1 MMSMMKEKNLAI
13 SSMFFILGLCFGSLS
28 SRMATIK
35 GGLALS
41 DGVFGTVLFAMSA
54 GVVVSLPISGWAIAK
69 LGSRVVG
76 VAAIL
81 SNATLLLLVPFAATV
96 PQLAALL
103 FFSGFAYSAVNVS
116 NNMQASIAEAVSG
129 KTRLP
134 FFHGIWGVAWFVG
147 AGIGALMIGRD
158 VALPL
163 HFAGIAAVALMSVLL
178 CRRALFDKPELEQ
191 TGRVFAIPDRSLFN
205 YGLIVFCSMACEG
218 IMYDWS
224 VVYFQ
229 DVVSVDRKYIGLGF
243 TVFMAAMTIG
253 RLMLNRFVDRSE
265 KNVAVGRDAGVHRHD
280 ADDLVTGFSD
290 VDNRFFS
297 GRAWH
302 LRHYSAGCGGGRKV
316 FFHGAKRR
324 HRGGA
329 DHRLSGY
336 ADRAAVNRV
345 LIRNCRSALCLSG
358 LRRVVAR
365 RHLPGRKNTAV
376 ILHKGDS
383 SAGYPQIEVTVGK
396 GRHLQAAVLRP
407 HPSIWG

>member
-13 SSMFFILGLCFGSLS
+13 SSMFFMLGLYFGSLS

-41 DGVFGTVLFAMSA
+41 DGVFGSVLFAMSA
-54 GVVVSLPISGWAIAK
+54 GVVLSLPISGWAIAK

-81 SNATLLLLVPFAATV
+81 INAMLLLLVPFAATV
-96 PQLAALL
+96 PQLEALL

-134 FFHGIWGVAWFVG
+134 FFHGIWGVAGFVG
-147 AGIGALMIGRD
+147 AGIGALMIGRN

-163 HFAGIAAVALMSVLL
+163 HFVGIAAVALMSALL

-191 TGRVFAIPDRSLFN
+191 TGRAFAIPDRSLFN

-253 RLMLNRFVDRSE
+253 RLMLNRFVDRI
-265 KNVAVGRDAGVHRHD
+265 GVRRTLQWGGML
-280 ADDLVTGFSD
+280 AFIGMTLTTWLPGLVTSIIGFFLVGLGICAIIPLVAGAAARS
-290 VDNRFFS
+290 S
-297 GRAWH
+297 SMAP
-302 LRHYSAGCGGGRKV
+302 SA
-316 FFHGAKRR
+316 A
-324 HRGGA
+324 
-329 DHRLSGY
+329 
-336 ADRAAVNRV
+336 
-345 LIRNCRSALCLSG
+345 I
-358 LRRVVAR
+358 
-365 RHLPGRKNTAV
+365 
-376 ILHKGDS
+376 
-383 SAGYPQIEVTVGK
+383 
-396 GRHLQAAVLRP
+396 AAVLTIGFLGTLIGPPLIGFLSETFGLRYAFLVCVALSLGVIYRAGKIP
-407 HPSIWG
+407 Q

>member
-13 SSMFFILGLCFGSLS
+13 SSMFFMLGLCFGSLS

-81 SNATLLLLVPFAATV
+81 INATLLLLVPFAATV

-134 FFHGIWGVAWFVG
+134 FFHGIWGVAGFVG
-147 AGIGALMIGRD
+147 AGIGALMIGRG

-163 HFAGIAAVALMSVLL
+163 HFAGIAAVALMSALL

-191 TGRVFAIPDRSLFN
+191 TGRIFAIPDRSLFN

-253 RLMLNRFVDRSE
+253 RLMLNRFVDRI
-265 KNVAVGRDAGVHRHD
+265 GVRRTLQWGGML
-280 ADDLVTGFSD
+280 AFTGMTLTT
-290 VDNRFFS
+290 
-297 GRAWH
+297 W
-302 LRHYSAGCGGGRKV
+302 
-316 FFHGAKRR
+316 
-324 HRGGA
+324 
-329 DHRLSGY
+329 
-336 ADRAAVNRV
+336 
-345 LIRNCRSALCLSG
+345 
-358 LRRVVAR
+358 
-365 RHLPGRKNTAV
+365 LPGLVMSIIGFFLVGLGICAIIPLVAGAAAR
-376 ILHKGDS
+376 S
-383 SAGYPQIEVTVGK
+383 SSMAPSAAI
-396 GRHLQAAVLRP
+396 AAVLTIGFLGTLIGPPLIGFLSETVGLRYAFLVCVALSLGVIYRSGKIP
-407 HPSIWG
+407 Q

>member
-1 MMSMMKEKNLAI
+1 MSMMKEKNLAI
-13 SSMFFILGLCFGSLS
+13 SSMFFMLGLCFGSLS

-81 SNATLLLLVPFAATV
+81 INATLLLLVPFAATV

-134 FFHGIWGVAWFVG
+134 FFHGIWGVAGFVG

-163 HFAGIAAVALMSVLL
+163 HFAGIAAVALMSALL

-191 TGRVFAIPDRSLFN
+191 TGRAFAIPDRSLFN

-253 RLMLNRFVDRSE
+253 RLMLNRFVDRI
-265 KNVAVGRDAGVHRHD
+265 GVRRTLQWGGML
-280 ADDLVTGFSD
+280 AFTGMTLTTWLPGLVTSIIGFFLVGLGICAIIPLVAGAAARS
-290 VDNRFFS
+290 S
-297 GRAWH
+297 SMAP
-302 LRHYSAGCGGGRKV
+302 SA
-316 FFHGAKRR
+316 A
-324 HRGGA
+324 
-329 DHRLSGY
+329 
-336 ADRAAVNRV
+336 
-345 LIRNCRSALCLSG
+345 I
-358 LRRVVAR
+358 
-365 RHLPGRKNTAV
+365 
-376 ILHKGDS
+376 
-383 SAGYPQIEVTVGK
+383 
-396 GRHLQAAVLRP
+396 AAVLTIGFLGTLIGPPLIGFLSETVGLRYAFLVCVALSLGVIYRAGKIP
-407 HPSIWG
+407 L

>member
-13 SSMFFILGLCFGSLS
+13 SSMFFMLGLCFGSLS

-41 DGVFGTVLFAMSA
+41 DGVFGTVLFAMSS

-81 SNATLLLLVPFAATV
+81 INATLLLLVPFAATV

-134 FFHGIWGVAWFVG
+134 FFHGIWGVAGFVG
-147 AGIGALMIGRD
+147 AGIGALMIGRG

-163 HFAGIAAVALMSVLL
+163 HFAGIAAVALMSALL

-253 RLMLNRFVDRSE
+253 RLMLNRFVDRI
-265 KNVAVGRDAGVHRHD
+265 GVRRTLQWGGML
-280 ADDLVTGFSD
+280 AFTGMTLTT
-290 VDNRFFS
+290 
-297 GRAWH
+297 W
-302 LRHYSAGCGGGRKV
+302 
-316 FFHGAKRR
+316 
-324 HRGGA
+324 
-329 DHRLSGY
+329 
-336 ADRAAVNRV
+336 
-345 LIRNCRSALCLSG
+345 
-358 LRRVVAR
+358 
-365 RHLPGRKNTAV
+365 LPGLVMSIIGFFLVGLGICAIIPLVAGAAAR
-376 ILHKGDS
+376 S
-383 SAGYPQIEVTVGK
+383 SSMAPSAAI
-396 GRHLQAAVLRP
+396 AAVLTIGFLGTLIGPPLIGFLSETVGLRYAFLVCVALSLGVIYRSGKIP
-407 HPSIWG
+407 Q

>member
-1 MMSMMKEKNLAI
+1 M
-13 SSMFFILGLCFGSLS
+13 LGLCFGSLS

-41 DGVFGTVLFAMSA
+41 DGVFGSVLFAMSA
-54 GVVVSLPISGWAIAK
+54 GVVLSLPISGWAIAK
-69 LGSRVVG
+69 LGSRMVG

-81 SNATLLLLVPFAATV
+81 INAMLLLLVPFAATV

-134 FFHGIWGVAWFVG
+134 FFHGIWGVAGFVG

-158 VALPL
+158 VALLL
-163 HFAGIAAVALMSVLL
+163 HFTGIAAVALVSALL

-191 TGRVFAIPDRSLFN
+191 TGRAFAIPDRSLFN

-229 DVVSVDRKYIGLGF
+229 NVVSVDRKYIGLGF

-253 RLMLNRFVDRSE
+253 RLMLNRFVDRI
-265 KNVAVGRDAGVHRHD
+265 GVRRTLQWGGML
-280 ADDLVTGFSD
+280 AFTGMTLTTWLPGLVTSIIGFFLVGLGICVIIPLVAGAAARS
-290 VDNRFFS
+290 S
-297 GRAWH
+297 SMAP
-302 LRHYSAGCGGGRKV
+302 SA
-316 FFHGAKRR
+316 A
-324 HRGGA
+324 
-329 DHRLSGY
+329 
-336 ADRAAVNRV
+336 
-345 LIRNCRSALCLSG
+345 I
-358 LRRVVAR
+358 
-365 RHLPGRKNTAV
+365 
-376 ILHKGDS
+376 
-383 SAGYPQIEVTVGK
+383 
-396 GRHLQAAVLRP
+396 AAVLTIGFLGTLIGPPLIGFLSETVGLRYAFLVCVALSLGVIYRAGKIP
-407 HPSIWG
+407 Q

>member
-13 SSMFFILGLCFGSLS
+13 SSMFFMLGLCFGSLS

-81 SNATLLLLVPFAATV
+81 INATLLLLVPFAATV

-134 FFHGIWGVAWFVG
+134 FFHGIWGVAGFVG

-163 HFAGIAAVALMSVLL
+163 HFAGIAAVALMSALL

-191 TGRVFAIPDRSLFN
+191 TGRAFAIPDRSLFN

-253 RLMLNRFVDRSE
+253 RLMLNRFVDRI
-265 KNVAVGRDAGVHRHD
+265 GVRRTLQWGGML
-280 ADDLVTGFSD
+280 AFTGMTLTTWLPGLVTSIIGFFLVGLGICAIIPLVAGAAARS
-290 VDNRFFS
+290 S
-297 GRAWH
+297 SMAP
-302 LRHYSAGCGGGRKV
+302 SA
-316 FFHGAKRR
+316 A
-324 HRGGA
+324 
-329 DHRLSGY
+329 
-336 ADRAAVNRV
+336 
-345 LIRNCRSALCLSG
+345 I
-358 LRRVVAR
+358 
-365 RHLPGRKNTAV
+365 
-376 ILHKGDS
+376 
-383 SAGYPQIEVTVGK
+383 
-396 GRHLQAAVLRP
+396 AAVLTIGFLGTLIGPPLIGFLSETVGLRYAFLVCVALSLGVIYRAGKIP
-407 HPSIWG
+407 L

>member
-13 SSMFFILGLCFGSLS
+13 SSMFFMLGLCFGSLS

-41 DGVFGTVLFAMSA
+41 DGVFGSVLFAMSA
-54 GVVVSLPISGWAIAK
+54 GVVLSLPISGWAIAK

-81 SNATLLLLVPFAATV
+81 INAMLLLLVPFAATV

-134 FFHGIWGVAWFVG
+134 FFHGIWGVAGFVG

-163 HFAGIAAVALMSVLL
+163 HFVGIAAVALMSALL

-191 TGRVFAIPDRSLFN
+191 TGRAFAIPDRSLFN

-229 DVVSVDRKYIGLGF
+229 DVFSVDRKYIGLGF

-253 RLMLNRFVDRSE
+253 RLMLNRFVDRI
-265 KNVAVGRDAGVHRHD
+265 GVRRTLQWGGML
-280 ADDLVTGFSD
+280 AFIGMTLTTWLPGLVTSIIGFFLVGLGICAIIPLVAGAAARS
-290 VDNRFFS
+290 S
-297 GRAWH
+297 SMAP
-302 LRHYSAGCGGGRKV
+302 SA
-316 FFHGAKRR
+316 A
-324 HRGGA
+324 
-329 DHRLSGY
+329 
-336 ADRAAVNRV
+336 
-345 LIRNCRSALCLSG
+345 I
-358 LRRVVAR
+358 
-365 RHLPGRKNTAV
+365 
-376 ILHKGDS
+376 
-383 SAGYPQIEVTVGK
+383 
-396 GRHLQAAVLRP
+396 AAVLTIGFLGTLIGPPLIGFLSETFGLRYAFLVCVALSLGVIYRAGKIP
-407 HPSIWG
+407 Q

>member
-13 SSMFFILGLCFGSLS
+13 SSMFFMLGLCFGSLS

-41 DGVFGTVLFAMSA
+41 DGVFGSVLFAMSA
-54 GVVVSLPISGWAIAK
+54 GVVLSLPISGWAIAK

-81 SNATLLLLVPFAATV
+81 INAMLLLLVPFAATV

-134 FFHGIWGVAWFVG
+134 FFHGIWGVAGFVG

-163 HFAGIAAVALMSVLL
+163 HFVGIAAVALISALL

-191 TGRVFAIPDRSLFN
+191 TGRAFAIPDRSLFN

-253 RLMLNRFVDRSE
+253 RLMLNRFVDRI
-265 KNVAVGRDAGVHRHD
+265 GVRRTLQWGGMLTFIGMTLTTWLPG
-280 ADDLVTGFSD
+280 LVTSIIGFFLVGLGICAIIPLVAGAAARS
-290 VDNRFFS
+290 S
-297 GRAWH
+297 SMAP
-302 LRHYSAGCGGGRKV
+302 SA
-316 FFHGAKRR
+316 A
-324 HRGGA
+324 
-329 DHRLSGY
+329 
-336 ADRAAVNRV
+336 
-345 LIRNCRSALCLSG
+345 I
-358 LRRVVAR
+358 
-365 RHLPGRKNTAV
+365 
-376 ILHKGDS
+376 
-383 SAGYPQIEVTVGK
+383 
-396 GRHLQAAVLRP
+396 AAVLTIGFLGTLIGPPLIGFLSETFGLRYAFLVCVALSLGVIYRAGKIP
-407 HPSIWG
+407 Q

>member
-1 MMSMMKEKNLAI
+1 MSMMKEKNLAI
-13 SSMFFILGLCFGSLS
+13 SSMFFMLGLCFGSLS

-81 SNATLLLLVPFAATV
+81 FNATLLLMVPFAATV
-96 PQLAALL
+96 LQLAVLL
-103 FFSGFAYSAVNVS
+103 FLCGFAYSAVNVS

-134 FFHGIWGVAWFVG
+134 FFHGIWGVAGFVG

-163 HFAGIAAVALMSVLL
+163 HFAGIAAVALMSALL

-191 TGRVFAIPDRSLFN
+191 TGRAFAIPDRSLFN

-253 RLMLNRFVDRSE
+253 RLMLNRFVDRI
-265 KNVAVGRDAGVHRHD
+265 GVRRTLQWGGML
-280 ADDLVTGFSD
+280 AFTGMTLTTWLPGLVTSIIGFFL
-290 VDNRFFS
+290 V
-297 GRAWH
+297 GLGICAIIP
-302 LRHYSAGCGGGRKV
+302 LVAGGGRKV

-324 HRGGA
+324 HRGSA
-329 DHRLSGY
+329 DHRFSGD

-345 LIRNCRSALCLSG
+345 LIRNCRFALCLSG

-365 RHLPGRKNTAV
+365 RYLSGRKNTAV
-376 ILHKGDS
+376 ILQEGDS
-383 SAGYPQIEVTVGK
+383 SAGYSQIDVTVEK
-396 GRHLQAAVLRP
+396 G
-407 HPSIWG
+407 

>member
-13 SSMFFILGLCFGSLS
+13 SSMFFMLGLCFGSLS

-81 SNATLLLLVPFAATV
+81 FNATLLLLVPFAATV
-96 PQLAALL
+96 LQLAVLL
-103 FFSGFAYSAVNVS
+103 FLCGFAYSAVNVS

-134 FFHGIWGVAWFVG
+134 FFHGIWGVAGFVG

-163 HFAGIAAVALMSVLL
+163 HFAGIAAVALMSALL

-191 TGRVFAIPDRSLFN
+191 TGRAFAIPDRSLFN

-253 RLMLNRFVDRSE
+253 RLMLNRFVDRI
-265 KNVAVGRDAGVHRHD
+265 GVRRTLQWGGML
-280 ADDLVTGFSD
+280 AFTGMTLTT
-290 VDNRFFS
+290 
-297 GRAWH
+297 W
-302 LRHYSAGCGGGRKV
+302 
-316 FFHGAKRR
+316 
-324 HRGGA
+324 
-329 DHRLSGY
+329 
-336 ADRAAVNRV
+336 
-345 LIRNCRSALCLSG
+345 
-358 LRRVVAR
+358 
-365 RHLPGRKNTAV
+365 LPGLVASIIGFFLVGLGICAIIPLVAGAAAR
-376 ILHKGDS
+376 S
-383 SAGYPQIEVTVGK
+383 SSMAPSAAI
-396 GRHLQAAVLRP
+396 AAVLTIGFLGTLIGPPLIGFLSETVGLRYAFLVCVALSLGVIYRAGKIP
-407 HPSIWG
+407 L

>member
-13 SSMFFILGLCFGSLS
+13 SSMFFMLGLCFGSLS

-41 DGVFGTVLFAMSA
+41 DGVFGSVLFAMSA
-54 GVVVSLPISGWAIAK
+54 GVVLSLPISGWAIAK

-81 SNATLLLLVPFAATV
+81 INAMLLLLVPFAATV

-134 FFHGIWGVAWFVG
+134 FFHGIWGVAGFVG
-147 AGIGALMIGRD
+147 AGIGALMIGPD

-163 HFAGIAAVALMSVLL
+163 HFVGIAAVALMSALL

-191 TGRVFAIPDRSLFN
+191 TGRAFAIPDRSLFN

-253 RLMLNRFVDRSE
+253 RLMLNRFVDRI
-265 KNVAVGRDAGVHRHD
+265 GVRRTLQWGGML
-280 ADDLVTGFSD
+280 AFIGMTLTTWLPGLVTSIIGFFLVGLGICAIIPLVAGAAARS
-290 VDNRFFS
+290 S
-297 GRAWH
+297 SMAP
-302 LRHYSAGCGGGRKV
+302 SA
-316 FFHGAKRR
+316 A
-324 HRGGA
+324 
-329 DHRLSGY
+329 
-336 ADRAAVNRV
+336 
-345 LIRNCRSALCLSG
+345 I
-358 LRRVVAR
+358 
-365 RHLPGRKNTAV
+365 
-376 ILHKGDS
+376 
-383 SAGYPQIEVTVGK
+383 
-396 GRHLQAAVLRP
+396 AAVLTIGFLGTLIGPPLIGFLSETFGLRYAFLVCVALSLGVIYRAGKIP
-407 HPSIWG
+407 Q

>member
-1 MMSMMKEKNLAI
+1 MSMMKEKNLAI
-13 SSMFFILGLCFGSLS
+13 SSMFFMLGLCFGSLS

-81 SNATLLLLVPFAATV
+81 FNATLLLLVPFAATV
-96 PQLAALL
+96 LQLAVLL
-103 FFSGFAYSAVNVS
+103 FLCGFAYSAVNVS

-134 FFHGIWGVAWFVG
+134 LFHGIWGVAGFVG

-163 HFAGIAAVALMSVLL
+163 HFAGIAAVALMSALL

-191 TGRVFAIPDRSLFN
+191 TGRAFAIPDRSLFN

-253 RLMLNRFVDRSE
+253 RLMLNRFVDRI
-265 KNVAVGRDAGVHRHD
+265 GVRRTLQWGGML
-280 ADDLVTGFSD
+280 AFTGMTLTTWLPGLVTSIIGFFLVGLGICAIIPLVAGAAARS
-290 VDNRFFS
+290 S
-297 GRAWH
+297 SMAP
-302 LRHYSAGCGGGRKV
+302 SA
-316 FFHGAKRR
+316 A
-324 HRGGA
+324 
-329 DHRLSGY
+329 
-336 ADRAAVNRV
+336 
-345 LIRNCRSALCLSG
+345 I
-358 LRRVVAR
+358 
-365 RHLPGRKNTAV
+365 
-376 ILHKGDS
+376 
-383 SAGYPQIEVTVGK
+383 
-396 GRHLQAAVLRP
+396 AAVLTIGFLGTLIGPPLIGFLSETVGLRYAFLVCVALSLGVIYRAGKIP
-407 HPSIWG
+407 L

>member
-13 SSMFFILGLCFGSLS
+13 SNMFFMLGLCFGSLS

-69 LGSRVVG
+69 LGSRVVD

-81 SNATLLLLVPFAATV
+81 INATLLLLVPFAATV
-96 PQLAALL
+96 PQLAVLL
-103 FFSGFAYSAVNVS
+103 FSCGFAYSAVNVS

-134 FFHGIWGVAWFVG
+134 FFHGIWGVAGFVG

-158 VALPL
+158 VA
-163 HFAGIAAVALMSVLL
+163 LL

-253 RLMLNRFVDRSE
+253 RLMLNRFVDRI
-265 KNVAVGRDAGVHRHD
+265 GVRRTLQWGGML
-280 ADDLVTGFSD
+280 AFTGMTLTTWLPSLVTSIIGFFLVGLGICAIIPLVAGAAARS
-290 VDNRFFS
+290 S
-297 GRAWH
+297 SMAP
-302 LRHYSAGCGGGRKV
+302 SA
-316 FFHGAKRR
+316 A
-324 HRGGA
+324 
-329 DHRLSGY
+329 
-336 ADRAAVNRV
+336 
-345 LIRNCRSALCLSG
+345 I
-358 LRRVVAR
+358 
-365 RHLPGRKNTAV
+365 
-376 ILHKGDS
+376 
-383 SAGYPQIEVTVGK
+383 
-396 GRHLQAAVLRP
+396 AAVLTIGFLGTLIGPPLIGFLSETVGLRYAFLVCVALSLGVIYRAGKIP
-407 HPSIWG
+407 L

>member
-13 SSMFFILGLCFGSLS
+13 SSMFFMLGLCFGSLS

-81 SNATLLLLVPFAATV
+81 INATLLLLVPFAATV

-134 FFHGIWGVAWFVG
+134 FFHGIWGVAGFVG
-147 AGIGALMIGRD
+147 AGIGALMIGRG

-163 HFAGIAAVALMSVLL
+163 HFAGIAAVALMSALL

-253 RLMLNRFVDRSE
+253 RLMLNRFVDRI
-265 KNVAVGRDAGVHRHD
+265 GVRRTLQWGGML
-280 ADDLVTGFSD
+280 AFTGMTLTT
-290 VDNRFFS
+290 
-297 GRAWH
+297 W
-302 LRHYSAGCGGGRKV
+302 
-316 FFHGAKRR
+316 
-324 HRGGA
+324 
-329 DHRLSGY
+329 
-336 ADRAAVNRV
+336 
-345 LIRNCRSALCLSG
+345 
-358 LRRVVAR
+358 
-365 RHLPGRKNTAV
+365 LPGLVMSIIGFFLVGLGICAIIPLVAGAAAR
-376 ILHKGDS
+376 S
-383 SAGYPQIEVTVGK
+383 SSMAPSAAI
-396 GRHLQAAVLRP
+396 AAVLTIGFLGTLIGPPLIGFLSETVGLRYAFLVCVALSLGVIYRSGKIP
-407 HPSIWG
+407 Q

>member
-13 SSMFFILGLCFGSLS
+13 SSMFFMLGLCFGSLS

-35 GGLALS
+35 GGLALP

-81 SNATLLLLVPFAATV
+81 INATLLLLVPFAATV

-134 FFHGIWGVAWFVG
+134 FFHGIWGVAGFVG
-147 AGIGALMIGRD
+147 AGIGALMIGRG

-163 HFAGIAAVALMSVLL
+163 HFAGIAAVALMSALL

-253 RLMLNRFVDRSE
+253 RLMLNRFVDRI
-265 KNVAVGRDAGVHRHD
+265 GVRRTLQWGGML
-280 ADDLVTGFSD
+280 AFTGMTLTT
-290 VDNRFFS
+290 
-297 GRAWH
+297 W
-302 LRHYSAGCGGGRKV
+302 
-316 FFHGAKRR
+316 
-324 HRGGA
+324 
-329 DHRLSGY
+329 
-336 ADRAAVNRV
+336 
-345 LIRNCRSALCLSG
+345 
-358 LRRVVAR
+358 
-365 RHLPGRKNTAV
+365 LPGLVMSIIGFFLVGLGICAIIPLVAGAAAR
-376 ILHKGDS
+376 S
-383 SAGYPQIEVTVGK
+383 SSMAPSAAI
-396 GRHLQAAVLRP
+396 AAVLTIGFLGTLIGPPLIGFLSETVGLRYAFLVCVALSLGVIYRSGKIP
-407 HPSIWG
+407 Q

>member
-13 SSMFFILGLCFGSLS
+13 SSMFFMLGLCFGSLS

-41 DGVFGTVLFAMSA
+41 DGVFGSVLFAMSA
-54 GVVVSLPISGWAIAK
+54 GVVLSLPISGWAIAK

-81 SNATLLLLVPFAATV
+81 INAMLLLLVPFAATV

-134 FFHGIWGVAWFVG
+134 FFHGIWGVAGFVG

-158 VALPL
+158 IALPL
-163 HFAGIAAVALMSVLL
+163 HFVGIAAVALMSALL

-191 TGRVFAIPDRSLFN
+191 TGRAFAIPDRSLFN

-253 RLMLNRFVDRSE
+253 RLMLNRFVDRI
-265 KNVAVGRDAGVHRHD
+265 GVRRTLQWGGML
-280 ADDLVTGFSD
+280 AFIGMTLTTWLPGLVTSIIGFFLVGLGICAIIPLVAGAAARS
-290 VDNRFFS
+290 S
-297 GRAWH
+297 SMAP
-302 LRHYSAGCGGGRKV
+302 SA
-316 FFHGAKRR
+316 A
-324 HRGGA
+324 
-329 DHRLSGY
+329 
-336 ADRAAVNRV
+336 
-345 LIRNCRSALCLSG
+345 I
-358 LRRVVAR
+358 
-365 RHLPGRKNTAV
+365 
-376 ILHKGDS
+376 
-383 SAGYPQIEVTVGK
+383 
-396 GRHLQAAVLRP
+396 AAVLTIGFLGTLIGPPLIGFLSETFGLRYAFLVCVALSLGVIYRAGKIP
-407 HPSIWG
+407 Q

>member
-13 SSMFFILGLCFGSLS
+13 SSMFFMLGLCFGSLS

-81 SNATLLLLVPFAATV
+81 INATLLLLVPFAATV

-134 FFHGIWGVAWFVG
+134 FFHGIWGVAGFVG
-147 AGIGALMIGRD
+147 AGIGALMIGRG

-163 HFAGIAAVALMSVLL
+163 HFAGIAAVALMSALL

-253 RLMLNRFVDRSE
+253 RLMLNRFVDRI
-265 KNVAVGRDAGVHRHD
+265 GVRRTLQWGGML
-280 ADDLVTGFSD
+280 AFTGMTLTT
-290 VDNRFFS
+290 
-297 GRAWH
+297 W
-302 LRHYSAGCGGGRKV
+302 
-316 FFHGAKRR
+316 
-324 HRGGA
+324 
-329 DHRLSGY
+329 
-336 ADRAAVNRV
+336 
-345 LIRNCRSALCLSG
+345 
-358 LRRVVAR
+358 
-365 RHLPGRKNTAV
+365 LPGLVMSIIGFFLVGLGICAIIPLVAGAAAR
-376 ILHKGDS
+376 S
-383 SAGYPQIEVTVGK
+383 SSMAPSAAS
-396 GRHLQAAVLRP
+396 AAVLTIGFLGTLIGPPLIGFLSETVGLRYAFLVCVALSLGVIYRSGKIP
-407 HPSIWG
+407 Q

>member
-13 SSMFFILGLCFGSLS
+13 SSMFFMLGLCFGSLS

-76 VAAIL
+76 VTAIL
-81 SNATLLLLVPFAATV
+81 INATLLLLVPFAATV

-134 FFHGIWGVAWFVG
+134 FFHGIWGVAGFVG

-163 HFAGIAAVALMSVLL
+163 HFAGIAAVALMSALL

-191 TGRVFAIPDRSLFN
+191 TGRAFAIPDRSLFN

-253 RLMLNRFVDRSE
+253 RLMLNRFVDRI
-265 KNVAVGRDAGVHRHD
+265 GVRRTLQWGGML
-280 ADDLVTGFSD
+280 AFTGMTLTTWLPGLVTSIIGFFLVGLGICAIIPLVAGAAARS
-290 VDNRFFS
+290 S
-297 GRAWH
+297 SMAP
-302 LRHYSAGCGGGRKV
+302 SA
-316 FFHGAKRR
+316 A
-324 HRGGA
+324 
-329 DHRLSGY
+329 
-336 ADRAAVNRV
+336 
-345 LIRNCRSALCLSG
+345 I
-358 LRRVVAR
+358 
-365 RHLPGRKNTAV
+365 
-376 ILHKGDS
+376 
-383 SAGYPQIEVTVGK
+383 
-396 GRHLQAAVLRP
+396 AAVLTIGFLGTLIGPPLIGFLSETVGLRYAFLVCVALSLGVIYRAGKIP
-407 HPSIWG
+407 L

>member
-13 SSMFFILGLCFGSLS
+13 SSMFFMLGLCFGSLS

-81 SNATLLLLVPFAATV
+81 INAMLLLLVPFAATV

-134 FFHGIWGVAWFVG
+134 FFHGIWGVAGFVG
-147 AGIGALMIGRD
+147 AGIGALMIGRG

-163 HFAGIAAVALMSVLL
+163 HFAGIAAVALMSALL

-253 RLMLNRFVDRSE
+253 RLMLNRFVDRI
-265 KNVAVGRDAGVHRHD
+265 GVRRTLQWGGML
-280 ADDLVTGFSD
+280 AFTGMTLTT
-290 VDNRFFS
+290 
-297 GRAWH
+297 W
-302 LRHYSAGCGGGRKV
+302 
-316 FFHGAKRR
+316 
-324 HRGGA
+324 
-329 DHRLSGY
+329 
-336 ADRAAVNRV
+336 
-345 LIRNCRSALCLSG
+345 
-358 LRRVVAR
+358 
-365 RHLPGRKNTAV
+365 LPGLVMSIIGFFLVGLGICAIIPLVAGAAAR
-376 ILHKGDS
+376 S
-383 SAGYPQIEVTVGK
+383 SSMAPSAAI
-396 GRHLQAAVLRP
+396 AAVLTIGFLGTLIGPPLIGFLSETVGLRYAFLVCVALSLGVIYRSGKIP
-407 HPSIWG
+407 Q

>member
-13 SSMFFILGLCFGSLS
+13 SSMFFMLGLCFGSLS

-81 SNATLLLLVPFAATV
+81 FNATLLLLVPFAATV
-96 PQLAALL
+96 LQLAVLL
-103 FFSGFAYSAVNVS
+103 FLCGFAYSAVNVS

-134 FFHGIWGVAWFVG
+134 FFHGIWGVAGFVG

-163 HFAGIAAVALMSVLL
+163 HFAGIAAVALMSALL

-191 TGRVFAIPDRSLFN
+191 TGRAFAIPDRSLFN

-253 RLMLNRFVDRSE
+253 RLMLNRFVDRI
-265 KNVAVGRDAGVHRHD
+265 GVRRTLQWGGML
-280 ADDLVTGFSD
+280 AFTGMTLTTWLPGLVTSIIGFFLVGLGICAIIPLVAGAAARS
-290 VDNRFFS
+290 S
-297 GRAWH
+297 SMAP
-302 LRHYSAGCGGGRKV
+302 SA
-316 FFHGAKRR
+316 A
-324 HRGGA
+324 
-329 DHRLSGY
+329 
-336 ADRAAVNRV
+336 
-345 LIRNCRSALCLSG
+345 I
-358 LRRVVAR
+358 
-365 RHLPGRKNTAV
+365 
-376 ILHKGDS
+376 
-383 SAGYPQIEVTVGK
+383 
-396 GRHLQAAVLRP
+396 AAVLTIGFLGTLIGPPLIGFLSETVGFRYAFLVCVALSLGVIYRAGKIP
-407 HPSIWG
+407 L

>member
-1 MMSMMKEKNLAI
+1 MSMMKEKNLAI
-13 SSMFFILGLCFGSLS
+13 SSMFFMLGLCFGSLS

-81 SNATLLLLVPFAATV
+81 FNATLLLLVPFAATV
-96 PQLAALL
+96 LQLAVLL
-103 FFSGFAYSAVNVS
+103 FLCGFAYSAVNVS

-134 FFHGIWGVAWFVG
+134 FFHGIWGVAGFVG

-163 HFAGIAAVALMSVLL
+163 HFAGIAAVALMSALL

-191 TGRVFAIPDRSLFN
+191 TGRAFAIPDRSLFN

-253 RLMLNRFVDRSE
+253 RLMLNRFVDRI
-265 KNVAVGRDAGVHRHD
+265 GVRRTLQWGGML
-280 ADDLVTGFSD
+280 AFTGMTLTT
-290 VDNRFFS
+290 
-297 GRAWH
+297 W
-302 LRHYSAGCGGGRKV
+302 
-316 FFHGAKRR
+316 
-324 HRGGA
+324 
-329 DHRLSGY
+329 
-336 ADRAAVNRV
+336 
-345 LIRNCRSALCLSG
+345 
-358 LRRVVAR
+358 
-365 RHLPGRKNTAV
+365 LPGLVASIIGFFLVGLGICAIIPLVAGAAAR
-376 ILHKGDS
+376 S
-383 SAGYPQIEVTVGK
+383 SSMAPSAAI
-396 GRHLQAAVLRP
+396 AAVLTIGFLGTLIGPPLIGFLSETVGLRYAFLVCVALSLGVIYRAGKIP
-407 HPSIWG
+407 L

>member
-1 MMSMMKEKNLAI
+1 MSMMKEKNLAI
-13 SSMFFILGLCFGSLS
+13 SSMFFMLGLCFGSLS

-81 SNATLLLLVPFAATV
+81 FNATLLLLVPFAATV
-96 PQLAALL
+96 LQLAVLL
-103 FFSGFAYSAVNVS
+103 FLCGFAYSAVNVS

-134 FFHGIWGVAWFVG
+134 FFHGIWGVAGFVG

-163 HFAGIAAVALMSVLL
+163 HFAGIAAVALMSALL

-191 TGRVFAIPDRSLFN
+191 TGRAFAIPDRSLFN

-253 RLMLNRFVDRSE
+253 RLMLNRFVDRI
-265 KNVAVGRDAGVHRHD
+265 GVRRTLQWGGML
-280 ADDLVTGFSD
+280 AFTGMTLTTWLPGLVTSIIGFFLVGLGICAIIPLVAGAAARS
-290 VDNRFFS
+290 S
-297 GRAWH
+297 SMAP
-302 LRHYSAGCGGGRKV
+302 SA
-316 FFHGAKRR
+316 A
-324 HRGGA
+324 
-329 DHRLSGY
+329 
-336 ADRAAVNRV
+336 
-345 LIRNCRSALCLSG
+345 I
-358 LRRVVAR
+358 
-365 RHLPGRKNTAV
+365 
-376 ILHKGDS
+376 
-383 SAGYPQIEVTVGK
+383 
-396 GRHLQAAVLRP
+396 AAVLTIGFLGTLIGPPLIGFLSETVGFRYAFLVCVALSLGVIYRAGKIP
-407 HPSIWG
+407 L

>member
-1 MMSMMKEKNLAI
+1 MSMMKEKNLAI
-13 SSMFFILGLCFGSLS
+13 SSMFFMLGLCFGSLS

-76 VAAIL
+76 VTAIL
-81 SNATLLLLVPFAATV
+81 INATLLLLVPFAATV

-134 FFHGIWGVAWFVG
+134 FFHGIWGVAGFVG

-163 HFAGIAAVALMSVLL
+163 HFAGIAAVALMSALL

-191 TGRVFAIPDRSLFN
+191 TGRAFAIPDRSLFN

-253 RLMLNRFVDRSE
+253 RLMLNRFVDRI
-265 KNVAVGRDAGVHRHD
+265 GVRRTLQWGGML
-280 ADDLVTGFSD
+280 AFTGMTLTTWLPGLVTSIIGFFLVGLGICAIIPLVAGAAARS
-290 VDNRFFS
+290 S
-297 GRAWH
+297 SMAP
-302 LRHYSAGCGGGRKV
+302 SA
-316 FFHGAKRR
+316 A
-324 HRGGA
+324 
-329 DHRLSGY
+329 
-336 ADRAAVNRV
+336 
-345 LIRNCRSALCLSG
+345 I
-358 LRRVVAR
+358 
-365 RHLPGRKNTAV
+365 
-376 ILHKGDS
+376 
-383 SAGYPQIEVTVGK
+383 
-396 GRHLQAAVLRP
+396 AAVLTIGFLGTLIGPPLIGFLSETVGLRYAFLVCVALSLGVIYRAGKIP
-407 HPSIWG
+407 L

>member
-1 MMSMMKEKNLAI
+1 MSMMKEKNLAI
-13 SSMFFILGLCFGSLS
+13 SSMFFMLGLCFGSLS

-81 SNATLLLLVPFAATV
+81 FNATLLLLVPFAATV
-96 PQLAALL
+96 LQLAVLL
-103 FFSGFAYSAVNVS
+103 FLCGFAYSAVNVS

-134 FFHGIWGVAWFVG
+134 FFHGIWGVAGFVG

-163 HFAGIAAVALMSVLL
+163 HFAGIAAVALMSALL

-191 TGRVFAIPDRSLFN
+191 TGRAFAIPDRSLFN

-253 RLMLNRFVDRSE
+253 RLMLNRFV
-265 KNVAVGRDAGVHRHD
+265 GRIGVRRTLQWGGML
-280 ADDLVTGFSD
+280 AFTGMTLTTWLPGLVTSIIGFFLVGLGICAIIPLVAGAAARS
-290 VDNRFFS
+290 S
-297 GRAWH
+297 SMAP
-302 LRHYSAGCGGGRKV
+302 SA
-316 FFHGAKRR
+316 A
-324 HRGGA
+324 
-329 DHRLSGY
+329 
-336 ADRAAVNRV
+336 
-345 LIRNCRSALCLSG
+345 I
-358 LRRVVAR
+358 
-365 RHLPGRKNTAV
+365 
-376 ILHKGDS
+376 
-383 SAGYPQIEVTVGK
+383 
-396 GRHLQAAVLRP
+396 AAVLTIGFLGTLIGPPLIGFLSETVGLRYAFLVCVALSLGVIYRAGKIP
-407 HPSIWG
+407 L

>member
-13 SSMFFILGLCFGSLS
+13 SSMFFMLGLCFGSLS

-81 SNATLLLLVPFAATV
+81 FNATLLLLVPFAATV
-96 PQLAALL
+96 LQLAVLL
-103 FFSGFAYSAVNVS
+103 FLCGFAYSAVNVS

-134 FFHGIWGVAWFVG
+134 FFHGIWGVAGFVG

-163 HFAGIAAVALMSVLL
+163 HFAGIAAVALMSALL

-191 TGRVFAIPDRSLFN
+191 TGRAFAIPDRSLFN

-253 RLMLNRFVDRSE
+253 RLMLNRFV
-265 KNVAVGRDAGVHRHD
+265 GRIGVRRTLQWGGML
-280 ADDLVTGFSD
+280 AFTGMTLTTWLPGLVTSIIGFFLVGLGICAIIPLVAGAAARS
-290 VDNRFFS
+290 S
-297 GRAWH
+297 SMAP
-302 LRHYSAGCGGGRKV
+302 SA
-316 FFHGAKRR
+316 A
-324 HRGGA
+324 
-329 DHRLSGY
+329 
-336 ADRAAVNRV
+336 
-345 LIRNCRSALCLSG
+345 I
-358 LRRVVAR
+358 
-365 RHLPGRKNTAV
+365 
-376 ILHKGDS
+376 
-383 SAGYPQIEVTVGK
+383 
-396 GRHLQAAVLRP
+396 AAVLTIGFLGTLIGPPLIGFLSETVGLRYAFLVCVALSLGVIYRAGKIP
-407 HPSIWG
+407 L

>member
-13 SSMFFILGLCFGSLS
+13 SSMFFMLGLCFGSLS

-41 DGVFGTVLFAMSA
+41 DGVFGSVLFAMSA
-54 GVVVSLPISGWAIAK
+54 GVVLSLPISGWAIAK

-81 SNATLLLLVPFAATV
+81 INAMLLLLVPFAATV

-134 FFHGIWGVAWFVG
+134 FFHGIWGVAGFVG

-163 HFAGIAAVALMSVLL
+163 HFVGIAAVALISALL

-191 TGRVFAIPDRSLFN
+191 TGRAFAIPDRSLFN

-253 RLMLNRFVDRSE
+253 RLMLNRFVDRI
-265 KNVAVGRDAGVHRHD
+265 GVRRTLQWGGML
-280 ADDLVTGFSD
+280 AFIGMTLTTWLPGLVTSIIGFFLVGLGICAIIPLVAGAAARS
-290 VDNRFFS
+290 S
-297 GRAWH
+297 SMAP
-302 LRHYSAGCGGGRKV
+302 SA
-316 FFHGAKRR
+316 A
-324 HRGGA
+324 
-329 DHRLSGY
+329 
-336 ADRAAVNRV
+336 
-345 LIRNCRSALCLSG
+345 I
-358 LRRVVAR
+358 
-365 RHLPGRKNTAV
+365 
-376 ILHKGDS
+376 
-383 SAGYPQIEVTVGK
+383 
-396 GRHLQAAVLRP
+396 AAVLTIGFLGTLIGPPLIGFLSETFGLRYAFLVCVALSLGVIYRAGKIP
-407 HPSIWG
+407 Q